1 MTDTNAA
8 ELETGVTRTGA
19 ERIRARLEDLS
30 EEQRALLEQRLR
42 ERRHRLRA
50 QEPLVC
56 ETSVAQ
62 QGLWFLNQL
71 KQNDPFYTLAWRID
85 LTGPLDVGA
94 LTAAVNDVVSRHGAL
109 RTRFGERDGRPVQI
123 VEPFRGLRVPVTDL
137 RRLDGPARDT
147 VVDAACARLTSEAF
161 DLAKGPLFRVEVL
174 RVADDRHVLVVL
186 VHHIVFDGRSMDIVV
201 RELAEAYNTV
211 RAGRPLPVRPAE
223 QYADFA
229 AWQRRHLSGER
240 TDQLLDFWREE
251 LRDAPEL
258 LSLPISRP
266 RPAEQ
271 SYAGAERR
279 MRLPGPLS
287 TGLHTLA
294 RAERSTLFMTVLA
307 ALQLLLMRYSGRP
320 DVSVGTPV
328 GGRLHTAFEQSVGY
342 FVNTVVLRGRLEGDP
357 TFRTFLRQTRRTFLT
372 AYDHQDL
379 PFDRLVEALRPQRS
393 LGHNPLYQVTLSHE
407 EDRSGQRPRFAG
419 LETTHLGIVDV
430 ARSKFDLSFTAAQ
443 DGDEVEIAVEY
454 ATDLFDTDTV
464 ERLMRHFRRLL
475 EAVAADP
482 DEPVSRLTARMVSDE
497 ERRQLDR
504 WACTPGSPEVDG
516 DGDGDGDGD
525 TVLDLV
531 AARVAATPQTVA
543 LVAGDRTV
551 TYADLGRM
559 SDRIA
564 VGLADADVRPGSLVA
579 VAAGRSVELVAA
591 LLGVWKH
598 GCAYLPLDTAGPA
611 ARATAIVADAH
622 ADAVVSMEDEGSSRW
637 PVGVQV
643 LPLAS
648 LAAAGDPTPRTAPP
662 TAGPGDLAYV
672 LYTSGS
678 TGSPKG
684 VEVSHGALAGYVR
697 WAAAEYCST
706 RPPTAP
712 LHTALGVDLT
722 VTSLWLPL
730 ARGGTIHILDESG
743 SVPGLAR
750 ALTGGA
756 GCDLVKLTPTQLDEL
771 CRLLSSR
778 SLAGRDI
785 CFVIGGEVLAAD
797 LVRRLF
803 EIAPDARAVNEY
815 GPTEAVVGC
824 CALSLTADDT
834 PDDRATVPIGRPA
847 AGAELRVLDPH
858 GRPVPTGT
866 PGELCIGGNVL
877 ARGYVRDPVRT
888 AAAFVP
894 DPYAARAGSRLYRTG
909 DLVRHLADGRLEFL
923 GRSDRQLKIGH
934 ERIEPAEVEAAL
946 RAVHGVRTAAVRAH
960 RDDGGRDQ
968 LVGYVTGE
976 VTATSVRDAVAELL
990 PEAMV
995 PASVMVLEAL
1005 PHTEDGAVDRAVLP
1019 VPDGLRA
1026 SNTVTVA
1033 VADPVVQQVVATLW
1047 ALVLAC
1053 GTMGPNED
1061 FFARGGQSLS
1071 AVRAVGLIREVF
1083 QLDVPVAALFQSP
1096 TPALFAARLEE
1107 LAGDW
1112 GDLAEAAASVQAVL
1126 EMSDQEVADRLTSPE

>member
-1 MTDTNAA
+1 MTDTNTA

-19 ERIRARLEDLS
+19 ERMRARLEDLS

-62 QGLWFLNQL
+62 QGLWFLDQL
-71 KQNDPFYTLAWRID
+71 KQDDPFYTLAWRID
-85 LTGPLDVGA
+85 LAGPLDVGA
-94 LTAAVNDVVSRHGAL
+94 LSAAVNDVVARHGAL
-109 RTRFGERDGRPVQI
+109 RTRFAERDGRPVQV

-137 RRLDGPARDT
+137 RRPDGPTRDT

-211 RAGRPLPVRPAE
+211 CAGRPLPVRPAE

-240 TDQLLDFWREE
+240 TNQLLDFWREE

-279 MRLPGPLS
+279 MRLPAPVS
-287 TGLHTLA
+287 ASLHALA

-393 LGHNPLYQVTLSHE
+393 LGRNPLYQVTLSHE

-419 LETTHLGIVDV
+419 LETAHLGIVDV

-454 ATDLFDTDTV
+454 ATDLFDTDSV
-464 ERLMRHFRRLL
+464 EGLMGHLRRLL
-475 EAVAADP
+475 EAVTADP
-482 DEPVSRLTARMVSDE
+482 DEPVSRLMARMVSEE
-497 ERRQLDR
+497 ERGQLDR
-504 WACTPGSPEVDG
+504 WARTPGSPDAG
-516 DGDGDGDGD
+516 
-525 TVLDLV
+525 TVLELV
-531 AARVAATPQTVA
+531 AAQVAAAPQAVA

-551 TYADLGRM
+551 TYADLDRM

-564 VGLADADVRPGSLVA
+564 SGLADADVRPGSLVA

-622 ADAVVSMEDEGSSRW
+622 ADAVVSMEHEGSSRW

-643 LPLAS
+643 VPLTS
-648 LAAAGDPTPRTAPP
+648 LMAAGDPSPRTTPP
-662 TAGPGDLAYV
+662 TAGPDDLAYV

-678 TGSPKG
+678 TGAPKG
-684 VEVSHGALAGYVR
+684 VEVSHGGLAGYVR
-697 WAAAEYCST
+697 WAAAEYCPAST
-706 RPPTAP
+706 PTAP
-712 LHTALGVDLT
+712 LHTAVGVDLT

-730 ARGGTIHILDESG
+730 ASGGTVHVIDESG
-743 SVPGLAR
+743 SVPELAR
-750 ALTGGA
+750 TLTGGA

-771 CRLLSSR
+771 CRLLPSGA
-778 SLAGRDI
+778 LAGRDV

-803 EIAPDARAVNEY
+803 DIAPDARAVNEY

-824 CALSLTADDT
+824 CTLSLTADDT
-834 PDDRATVPIGRPA
+834 PDDRPTVPIGRPT

-858 GRPVPTGT
+858 GLPVPTGT
-866 PGELCIGGNVL
+866 PGELCIGGSVL

-888 AAAFVP
+888 AAVFVP
-894 DPYAARAGSRLYRTG
+894 DPYAARPGSRLYRTG
-909 DLVRHLADGRLEFL
+909 DLVRHLGDGRLEFL

-946 RAVHGVRTAAVRAH
+946 RAVHGVRTAAVQAH
-960 RDDGGRDQ
+960 RGDGGREH

-990 PEAMV
+990 PEPMV
-995 PASVMVLEAL
+995 PASIMVLDTL
-1005 PHTEDGAVDRAVLP
+1005 PRTEDGTVDQAALP

-1026 SNTVTVA
+1026 SGTVTVTP
-1033 VADPVVQQVVATLW
+1033 ADPVVQQVVATLW
-1047 ALVLAC
+1047 ALILAC

-1096 TPALFAARLEE
+1096 TPALFAARLGE
-1107 LAGDW
+1107 LAGDRV
-1112 GDLAEAAASVQAVL
+1112 DLAEAAASVQAVL
-1126 EMSDQEVADRLTSPE
+1126 KLSDQEVTDRLTSPE